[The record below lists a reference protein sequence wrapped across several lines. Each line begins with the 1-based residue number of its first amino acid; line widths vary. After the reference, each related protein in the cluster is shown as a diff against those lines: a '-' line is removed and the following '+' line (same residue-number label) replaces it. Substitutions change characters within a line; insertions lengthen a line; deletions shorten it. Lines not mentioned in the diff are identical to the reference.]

1 MAHRIPYKAIFQ
13 AVIGLAALAVVAVYA
28 FALMFTTFGAFDD
41 DGYFLQA
48 YREFLSGRTAYDQV
62 FAFYGP
68 FTFYGGALIARF
80 NAIHVTHDTFRWAYL
95 AAWITIALLLAGIVW
110 RWTKQFAPAV
120 IAFFLI
126 GFRLLALA
134 VSVGH
139 PQVWVMLAVALL
151 LWVGIDWIYQPGP
164 QWRAFCAGSLLALV
178 VLCKINIGVFVAVAI
193 GLTVSLLLRG
203 RLRTLTTTLFLTAAI
218 VLGLMVF
225 VTSSVASEKCFA
237 LVYILS
243 LAATTAIAVRRVP
256 GQTPSVNSLLWLA
269 LGFVTWVVAG
279 VGLILLY
286 GTTARGLFNAL
297 IVYPALLAKSY
308 HLPYLGGTGAASVVI
323 SIAGV
328 ISGAAVF
335 YRHRLD
341 EQLPVWLAPLKV
353 AAGAGLLF
361 AFIRW
366 PGGAFTGSFLFFW
379 LLLADDAPIPQ
390 SRYANRLFLVVL
402 SLLFSLQFYPVAGSQ
417 LVWAELLPILVAC
430 VLMADGVSSIQQSIP
445 AVELPLLVRTAALGI
460 GPLFAILLFVP
471 CGKAAV
477 ARFRQ
482 WQYAQPL
489 ALPGAHRLRLTPVEI
504 AALEVPVDELRR
516 NCGAVLT
523 VPGMYSYSIWSGV
536 PPFEERRINSWPF
549 LWPNEALQHD
559 LPRIR
564 AQDQGCVLVNARQ
577 YYFFKNIAVSR
588 GNDELLSEIRRTM
601 TPIFTLGDVTLYKAT
616 ALPGSIL
623 HSEVADDPGTE
634 SHAAASH

>member
-1 MAHRIPYKAIFQ
+1 
-13 AVIGLAALAVVAVYA
+13 
-28 FALMFTTFGAFDD
+28 MFTTFGAFDD

-80 NAIHVTHDTFRWAYL
+80 NAIHATHDTFRWAYL
-95 AAWITIALLLAGIVW
+95 AAWIAIALLLAGIIW
-110 RWTKQFAPAV
+110 RWTGQFAPTV

-139 PQVWVMLAVALL
+139 PQVWVILAVALL
-151 LWVGIDWIYQPGP
+151 LWVGIDWIYQPGQ
-164 QWRAFCAGSLLALV
+164 QWRALCAGSLLALV
-178 VLCKINIGVFVAVAI
+178 VLCKINIGIFVAVAI
-193 GLTVSLLLRG
+193 GLAGSLVLRG
-203 RLRTLTTTLFLTAAI
+203 RLRTLVSTLFLIAAI
-218 VLGLMVF
+218 VLGLLVF
-225 VTSSVASEKCFA
+225 VASSVASEKSFA
-237 LVYILS
+237 LVYILT
-243 LAATTAIAVRRVP
+243 LAITTAIAVRRVP
-256 GQTPSVNSLLWLA
+256 GQTLSVSSLLWLA
-269 LGFVTWVVAG
+269 VGSVTWVVAG

-286 GTTARGLFNAL
+286 GTTARALFNAL
-297 IVYPALLAKSY
+297 IVYPALLARSY
-308 HLPYLGGTGAASVVI
+308 HLPYLAGTGAASIVI
-323 SIAGV
+323 SIAG
-328 ISGAAVF
+328 IIAGAAVF
-335 YRHRLD
+335 YRHRLG
-341 EQLPVWLAPLKV
+341 EPLPVWLAPLKV

-366 PGGAFTGSFLFFW
+366 PGGAFAGSFLFFW
-379 LLLADDAPIPQ
+379 LLLVDDAPIPQ

-417 LVWAELLPILVAC
+417 LVWAELLPILVAG
-430 VLMADGVSSIQQSIP
+430 VLMADGMDSIQQNIVASK
-445 AVELPLLVRTAALGI
+445 LPLLVRTAALGI

-477 ARFRQ
+477 TRYRQ
-482 WQYAQPL
+482 WQYSQPL
-489 ALPGAHRLRLTPVEI
+489 ALPGANWLRLTPWENTSL
-504 AALEVPVDELRR
+504 AASVNELRR

-559 LPRIR
+559 LPRLR
-564 AQDQGCVLVNARQ
+564 EQNQGCVLVNAKEYR
-577 YYFFKNIAVSR
+577 FFKNIAVSR

-601 TPIFTLGDVTLYKAT
+601 IPIFTVGDITLYKAT
-616 ALPGSIL
+616 APGQSDSTFRD
-623 HSEVADDPGTE
+623 HDQS
-634 SHAAASH
+634 ASGIP